1 MCTAF
6 LNPSI
11 KVDSQHRVCRNWPF
25 ETRVSVPTWGRGV
38 RQVDVTVALSVTA
51 AVQGRYRCLLDAA
64 IAGPAAVKQLRHE
77 YDGAPQS

>member
-1 MCTAF
+1 M
-6 LNPSI
+6 
-11 KVDSQHRVCRNWPF
+11 
-25 ETRVSVPTWGRGV
+25 